1 MTQRTPKL
9 GTVTL
14 WVLFTLAPPP
24 QAQATGF
31 VTPGPPQQRL
41 WIRDALTGVGIAQAR
56 ARAVGNAASLTVQA
70 WADPTGRLRLFPS
83 ARTERIE
90 IFAAGYQSKTIA
102 PASIPTQTTTVW
114 LMPMRWPQA
123 LQPQVITARRLPDTA
138 LLHGHVVDGGT
149 GRPLRGALVVLAG
162 TDIRTTTNE
171 YGYFLLYATAARDAS
186 ADLIISAPGYV
197 SSRLAHIALSEG
209 DSLYIVD
216 LERGSG
222 ESLALPGSRRSVGH

>member
-1 MTQRTPKL
+1 MTQRTHRV

-14 WVLFTLAPPP
+14 WVLFTLAPAP
-24 QAQATGF
+24 QAQASGF

-41 WIRDALTGVGIAQAR
+41 WIRDALTGVAIPQAR

-70 WADPTGRLRLFPS
+70 WADPTGRLKLFPS

-90 IFAAGYQSKTIA
+90 VFAAGYQSQTVV
-102 PASIPTQTTTVW
+102 PSPIPTQTTTVW

-138 LLHGHVVDGGT
+138 LLHGHVVDAGT
-149 GRPLRGALVVLAG
+149 GRPIRGAIVVLAG

-171 YGYFLLYATAARDAS
+171 YGYFLLYANAGGGF
-186 ADLIISAPGYV
+186 ADLVISAPGFV
-197 SSRLAHIALSEG
+197 SARLAHIALAEG
-209 DSLYIVD
+209 DLLYIVD

-222 ESLALPGSRRSVGH
+222 ETLASPGPRRLVGH